1 MLAPDAAADKQA
13 RIKQLAQRITVLA
26 QDAEQ
31 GSRSYSEF
39 EIVLAG
45 LQAEGK
51 FPDRSAV
58 STVAEAFLEIAV

>member
-45 LQAEGK
+45 LQA
-51 FPDRSAV
+51 
-58 STVAEAFLEIAV
+58 